1 MTEGMPANSST
12 AGFTMAAKDLGATS
26 ARNTAVSTPM
36 GTPSKIARVV
46 PMMEV
51 RITHRIPNFGSAAV
65 GIHSV
70 PNRISPRP
78 TFKME
83 GVPLMIIYKVMET
96 TASTAKR
103 AQMVNTICATV
114 STTALFFL
122 FPITEACVP
131 LFIAFFPFF
140 CVRLLLYSDQT
151 NFGSNLLSFVTQY
164 KVEPCLYQIVLLG
177 DFTLGSHYERSA

>member
-1 MTEGMPANSST
+1 
-12 AGFTMAAKDLGATS
+12 MAAKGLGATS

-36 GTPSKIARVV
+36 GTPSRIASVV
-46 PMMEV
+46 PTMEV
-51 RITHRIPNFGSAAV
+51 RITHRIPNWGSAAV

-78 TFKME
+78 TFIIA
-83 GVPLMIIYKVMET
+83 GVPLMIIYKVIET
-96 TASTAKR
+96 TASTAKK

-131 LFIAFFPFF
+131 LFIAFFLFL
-140 CVRLLLYSDQT
+140 C
-151 NFGSNLLSFVTQY
+151 
-164 KVEPCLYQIVLLG
+164 EA
-177 DFTLGSHYERSA
+177 FTLQ

>member
-1 MTEGMPANSST
+1 
-12 AGFTMAAKDLGATS
+12 MAAKGLGATS

-70 PNRISPRP
+70 LNRISFNP
-78 TFKME
+78 TFKIA

-96 TASTAKR
+96 TASTAKK
-103 AQMVNTICATV
+103 AQIVKTICATV

-122 FPITEACVP
+122 FPITEACV
-131 LFIAFFPFF
+131 
-140 CVRLLLYSDQT
+140 
-151 NFGSNLLSFVTQY
+151 
-164 KVEPCLYQIVLLG
+164 
-177 DFTLGSHYERSA
+177 

>member
-1 MTEGMPANSST
+1 MPANSST
-12 AGFTMAAKDLGATS
+12 AGFTMAAKVLGATS

-46 PMMEV
+46 PTMEV
-51 RITHRIPNFGSAAV
+51 RITHRIPNSGSAAV

-78 TFKME
+78 TFKMA

-96 TASTAKR
+96 TASTAKK

-131 LFIAFFPFF
+131 LFIAFFLFL
-140 CVRLLLYSDQT
+140 CQA
-151 NFGSNLLSFVTQY
+151 
-164 KVEPCLYQIVLLG
+164 I
-177 DFTLGSHYERSA
+177 TLQ